1 MAAGREAKLFATL
14 VSLADTM
21 VDGFDAVD
29 TADRLAATSE
39 EVLDVEAVGILLEDP
54 QGRLR
59 VIASSN
65 EEMRMLDLM
74 QLQAS
79 EGPCWDAAQT
89 GKCVFEPDLAH
100 SARWPRFGPE
110 AIEAGF
116 GAAFAVPLRLR
127 HRTIGALNLF
137 KHDPGDLGVQHQQ
150 VAEVLASIAAIG
162 LISHQAMRHK
172 EVLAEQ
178 LQNALDS
185 RIVIEQAKGVIAERA
200 GVDIGTAFNV
210 LRRIARSSRRSITD
224 IATEV
229 ATGRLNPDA
238 VPRKRYPVE
247 LAGE

>member
-1 MAAGREAKLFATL
+1 MTAGREAKLFATL

-100 SARWPRFGPE
+100 SAR
-110 AIEAGF
+110 
-116 GAAFAVPLRLR
+116 
-127 HRTIGALNLF
+127 
-137 KHDPGDLGVQHQQ
+137 
-150 VAEVLASIAAIG
+150 
-162 LISHQAMRHK
+162 
-172 EVLAEQ
+172 
-178 LQNALDS
+178 
-185 RIVIEQAKGVIAERA
+185 
-200 GVDIGTAFNV
+200 
-210 LRRIARSSRRSITD
+210 
-224 IATEV
+224 
-229 ATGRLNPDA
+229 
-238 VPRKRYPVE
+238 
-247 LAGE
+247 